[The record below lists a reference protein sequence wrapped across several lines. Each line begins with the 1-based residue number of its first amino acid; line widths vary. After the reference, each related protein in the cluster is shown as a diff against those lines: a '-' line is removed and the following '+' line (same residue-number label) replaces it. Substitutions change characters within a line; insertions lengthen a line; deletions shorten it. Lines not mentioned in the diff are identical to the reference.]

1 MSTEMDLVEP
11 TNLSVS
17 IAPED
22 SEEAVPYSSKLVR
35 SKSFMEEG
43 REPFL
48 VYPACLEFQSHGTCE
63 YDMSCVGLDS
73 ATSALPSRSSW
84 ILPRGVR
91 LREFSTVLS
100 GNVSM
105 NNDEIV
111 AELSRVFYLFATDP
125 SNQYFTPEEYEEK
138 IEAFRTEIQRLL
150 LKEVPDDIS
159 TQIKDNA
166 KIIDKYNRGVK
177 RESAVET
184 FRDLV
189 NYADLLLRDSQFI
202 ASYKIYDGDIDG
214 FNIVPLKT
222 FTRGENEHKS
232 INLKKAPT
240 NWTITYFQGSPIQ
253 TYTKPHP
260 HGFMPKVKEDG
271 KIDHTPKS
279 MWNSSIAEREN
290 TNEEVIKGLIGR
302 GYTVFDILDNTCQ
315 TAIDKI
321 DEVEIVR
328 EGLFRRIRDAEKEK
342 IQQQRSIT
350 DQYLRKKT
358 DLLREYNTSGK
369 SKKDL
374 DKFNREK
381 NKALEYAKKKKLAAK
396 KEIDLLLKRKIKLL
410 PVIDKFKEKVV
421 RKCNNAFIEGGKKT
435 RRMGSKM
442 TVKKSIRSKMK
453 KTRNKKM
460 YKIKKGRKTR
470 KY

>member
-1 MSTEMDLVEP
+1 
-11 TNLSVS
+11 
-17 IAPED
+17 
-22 SEEAVPYSSKLVR
+22 
-35 SKSFMEEG
+35 
-43 REPFL
+43 
-48 VYPACLEFQSHGTCE
+48 
-63 YDMSCVGLDS
+63 
-73 ATSALPSRSSW
+73 
-84 ILPRGVR
+84 
-91 LREFSTVLS
+91 
-100 GNVSM
+100 
-105 NNDEIV
+105 
-111 AELSRVFYLFATDP
+111 
-125 SNQYFTPEEYEEK
+125 
-138 IEAFRTEIQRLL
+138 
-150 LKEVPDDIS
+150 
-159 TQIKDNA
+159 
-166 KIIDKYNRGVK
+166 
-177 RESAVET
+177 
-184 FRDLV
+184 
-189 NYADLLLRDSQFI
+189 
-202 ASYKIYDGDIDG
+202 
-214 FNIVPLKT
+214 
-222 FTRGENEHKS
+222 
-232 INLKKAPT
+232 
-240 NWTITYFQGSPIQ
+240 
-253 TYTKPHP
+253 
-260 HGFMPKVKEDG
+260 MPKVKEDG

-460 YKIKKGRKTR
+460 YKIKKGRKTM